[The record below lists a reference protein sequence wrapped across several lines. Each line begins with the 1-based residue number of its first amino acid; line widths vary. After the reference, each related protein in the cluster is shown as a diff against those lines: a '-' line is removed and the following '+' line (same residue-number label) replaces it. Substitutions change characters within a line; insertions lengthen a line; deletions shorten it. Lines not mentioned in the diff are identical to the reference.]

1 MDLFF
6 VGEVPSIQKSNSA
19 IRRCAMARPQSWPG
33 GNSAA
38 FPKSTILQLATKCP
52 PNQSMRATSTGGPT
66 PANGRA
72 LDRYVPTKHKIGV
85 TLDIYSAKGDM
96 HESQAHLDLFLGQAI
111 LESPMA
117 NSSLAS
123 YCTLPLRRRRE
134 DTLNNAFVK
143 FRLSRVA
150 EETIELNVSSL
161 KLSGIAA
168 AERRAAEKHEAETVP
183 SASESF
189 NSPRT
194 INPMLHTVCRFS
206 GVVAV
211 RSLGFDPSSLVDVR
225 TGGRRVTPEST
236 AQITSHFKCVL
247 GGYAG

>member
-1 MDLFF
+1 
-6 VGEVPSIQKSNSA
+6 
-19 IRRCAMARPQSWPG
+19 
-33 GNSAA
+33 
-38 FPKSTILQLATKCP
+38 
-52 PNQSMRATSTGGPT
+52 
-66 PANGRA
+66 
-72 LDRYVPTKHKIGV
+72 VPTKHKIGV

-189 NSPRT
+189 NSPRA
-194 INPMLHTVCRFS
+194 INSMLHTVCRLS

>member
-52 PNQSMRATSTGGPT
+52 PNQSMRATSTGGQLCFGGQPYIFRLT

-117 NSSLAS
+117 NSSLHPIVRSPCAANA
-123 YCTLPLRRRRE
+123 E
-134 DTLNNAFVK
+134 DTLNNAASK
-143 FRLSRVA
+143 
-150 EETIELNVSSL
+150 VSL
-161 KLSGIAA
+161 EQSG
-168 AERRAAEKHEAETVP
+168 R
-183 SASESF
+183 
-189 NSPRT
+189 
-194 INPMLHTVCRFS
+194 
-206 GVVAV
+206 G
-211 RSLGFDPSSLVDVR
+211 D
-225 TGGRRVTPEST
+225 
-236 AQITSHFKCVL
+236 
-247 GGYAG
+247 Y

>member
-1 MDLFF
+1 
-6 VGEVPSIQKSNSA
+6 
-19 IRRCAMARPQSWPG
+19 
-33 GNSAA
+33 
-38 FPKSTILQLATKCP
+38 
-52 PNQSMRATSTGGPT
+52 
-66 PANGRA
+66 
-72 LDRYVPTKHKIGV
+72 
-85 TLDIYSAKGDM
+85 
-96 HESQAHLDLFLGQAI
+96 
-111 LESPMA
+111 MA

-194 INPMLHTVCRFS
+194 INPMLHTVCWFS